1 MKTFF
6 TCDFTI
12 RIYIVFFI
20 SYKIHVFDNFANRL
34 AILIIKKTQKIQKH
48 VLPYQ
53 EQLHD

>member
-12 RIYIVFFI
+12 RIYIVFFM

-34 AILIIKKTQKIQKH
+34 AILIVKKTQKIQKH